1 MNVQTNASLF
11 FYTAFAR
18 LALAK
23 GLLGRYTL
31 WAGFVLLLLCPRPL
45 DAQNKKELEQ
55 KRQKIMRDIETT
67 DRMLK
72 KTTQTKEATYDR
84 FVALQTQIKSRENLI
99 QTLTDEI
106 AAAEA
111 EIEASKNMIDALQT
125 DIATMR
131 EDYGRMLRSAYRRK
145 SLSNPLLF
153 VLSAENF
160 NQAFRRWLFL
170 RKYDRYRRQQGEILT
185 STQAS
190 LTQKIAAIRETRAE
204 KSRLLGNLTGQK
216 ETLNVELGEKNG
228 LIKTLTKDE
237 ARLKNDLV
245 KKQAAYEVL
254 NRAIEKTI
262 EEEVDKRAE
271 ANKKNKPAT
280 TPPKEQ
286 ETPAVAAKP
295 ETPAT
300 TEKKTDKP
308 GTITIVKAKDAP
320 SGPAAP
326 APRNETPEPT
336 LAPASEDLP
345 SGDFRRRRGKLPWP
359 VERGFISR
367 GFGRQKHPTL
377 KNIEITNNGID
388 IRTDESAEVSAV
400 FGGKIAG
407 VQFIPGHNFTIIIQH
422 GDYYTVYSNLSD
434 AFVKKGETVA
444 AEQPIG
450 KVSGNPITG
459 TTELH
464 FELWLEKERLN
475 PAGWIKH

>member
-1 MNVQTNASLF
+1 MNVQTNTSQF
-11 FYTAFAR
+11 YYTAFAR
-18 LALAK
+18 SALAK
-23 GLLGRYTL
+23 GTSLRSAFWGSL
-31 WAGFVLLLLCPRPL
+31 VLLVLLCPSSL
-45 DAQNKKELEQ
+45 EAQNKKELEQ

-271 ANKKNKPAT
+271 ANKKIKPAL

-286 ETPAVAAKP
+286 ETPAVAVKP

-300 TEKKTDKP
+300 TDKKQ
-308 GTITIVKAKDAP
+308 GTITIVKTKDVP
-320 SGPAAP
+320 PESAP
-326 APRNETPEPT
+326 APKNEAPEPT
-336 LAPASEDLP
+336 LVPASEDVP
-345 SGDFRRRRGKLPWP
+345 SGDFRRKRGKLPWP

-407 VQFIPGHNFTIIIQH
+407 VQFIPGHNYTVIIQH

-434 AFVKKGETVA
+434 AFVKKGEVIA
-444 AEQPIG
+444 AQQPIG
-450 KVSGNPITG
+450 KVSCNPITG

>member
-1 MNVQTNASLF
+1 MNVQTNTSQF

-18 LALAK
+18 SALAK
-23 GLLGRYTL
+23 GVFLRPAFWVGL
-31 WAGFVLLLLCPRPL
+31 VLLVLLCPRSL

-106 AAAEA
+106 AAAET
-111 EIEASKNMIDALQT
+111 EIETSKNMIDALQT

-271 ANKKNKPAT
+271 ANKKIKPAL
-280 TPPKEQ
+280 TPSKEQ
-286 ETPAVAAKP
+286 ETPAVAVKP

-300 TEKKTDKP
+300 SEKKQ
-308 GTITIVKAKDAP
+308 GTITIVKTKDVP
-320 SGPAAP
+320 QESAP
-326 APRNETPEPT
+326 APKNEAPEPT
-336 LAPASEDLP
+336 LAPASEDIP
-345 SGDFRRRRGKLPWP
+345 SGDFRRKRGKLPWP

-407 VQFIPGHNFTIIIQH
+407 VQFIPGHNYTVIIQH

-434 AFVKKGETVA
+434 AFVKKGDA
-444 AEQPIG
+444 IGAQQPIG

>member
-1 MNVQTNASLF
+1 MNFNANTSQPYHTAPAPPVLAKATFMPLFPPALLTCLLF
-11 FYTAFAR
+11 FALCFANPI
-18 LALAK
+18 
-23 GLLGRYTL
+23 
-31 WAGFVLLLLCPRPL
+31 V
-45 DAQNKKELEQ
+45 AQTKKELEQ

-111 EIEASKNMIDALQT
+111 EIEQSKNMIAALQA

-145 SLSNPLLF
+145 SLGNPLLF
-153 VLSAENF
+153 VLSAESF

-185 STQAS
+185 STQTA

-245 KKQAAYEVL
+245 KKQTAYEVL

-262 EEEVDKRAE
+262 EEAVDKRAE
-271 ANKKNKPAT
+271 ANKKNKPA
-280 TPPKEQ
+280 PAPAKEK
-286 ETPAVAAKP
+286 TNP
-295 ETPAT
+295 ETPAA
-300 TEKKTDKP
+300 TENKPEKP
-308 GTITIVKAKDAP
+308 GGITLVKPKEAP
-320 SGPAAP
+320 PNQP
-326 APRNETPEPT
+326 PVEQNEAPEPT
-336 LAPASEDLP
+336 TSAPASEDAQ
-345 SGDFRRRRGKLPWP
+345 SGDFRRKRGKLPWP

-367 GFGRQKHPTL
+367 SFGRQKHPTL

-388 IRTDESAEVSAV
+388 IRTEESSEVSAV
-400 FGGKIAG
+400 YGGDIAG
-407 VQFIPGHNFTIIIQH
+407 VQFIPGHNYTIIIRH

-444 AEQPIG
+444 AQQPIG

-459 TTELH
+459 ATELH

-475 PAGWIKH
+475 PAGWIKR